1 MHDMNPPSV
10 EIVIPVYNEQH
21 ALATS
26 VRALREH
33 MLRET
38 AIPFTI
44 TIADNA
50 STDSTLELARSL
62 ARNLPEIQV
71 LHLEQ
76 KGRGRALRAAWSIS
90 DADVLA
96 YMDVDLSTDLA
107 ALGELLAPLLE
118 GRADLAI
125 GSRLTPGAQVTRG
138 IRRELISRAYNVLLQ
153 RLLGAGF
160 SDAQCGFKA
169 GRREVIQALLQ
180 EVEDEQWFFDTE
192 LLYRAQRNC
201 LAIHEVPVRWVDDPD
216 SRVDII
222 ATARE
227 DLRGILRLRR
237 AIGESERRA
246 RVEAPDVHVH
256 EAHPASS

>member
-1 MHDMNPPSV
+1 MHDMNPPSA

-21 ALATS
+21 VLATS
-26 VRALREH
+26 VRRLREH
-33 MLRET
+33 VLGEL
-38 AIPFTI
+38 AIPFAI

-50 STDSTLELARSL
+50 STDGTLDLALSL
-62 ARNLPEIQV
+62 ARELPEVQV
-71 LHLEQ
+71 LHLER
-76 KGRGRALRAAWSIS
+76 KGRGRALRAAWSVS
-90 DADVLA
+90 KADVVA

-125 GSRLTPGAQVTRG
+125 GSRLAPGAEVTRG
-138 IRRELISRAYNVLLQ
+138 IKRELISRSYNALLQ
-153 RLLGAGF
+153 TLLGAGF

-169 GRREVIQALLQ
+169 GRREAIQALLK
-180 EVEDEQWFFDTE
+180 EVEDNEWFFDTE
-192 LLYRAQRNC
+192 LLYRAQRNR

-216 SRVDII
+216 SRVEII

-227 DLRGILRLRR
+227 DLQGIMRLRR
-237 AIGESERRA
+237 TTGESERPA
-246 RVEAPDVHVH
+246 RVEAPDVHLH